1 MEGGWGGG
9 GQLFEGTHYFK
20 HLRQREAI
28 NRGAAITRG
37 NTVSGFHFVLIKV
50 KNLVTFS
57 VFSEVR

>member
-1 MEGGWGGG
+1 MGW
-9 GQLFEGTHYFK
+9 GQLFEESDYFK
-20 HLRQREAI
+20 YLRQREAI